1 MTTALSKL
9 SDPMSD
15 EIADR
20 YRQQGY
26 RVLVKPRVAPLTE
39 FISRADLDDIIH
51 AEKTAVIVALKP
63 PEITPEVKDVSD
75 RVASSQT
82 IGEQI
87 PTLYD
92 YPVRD
97 LTDISIYLSRAG
109 DIIAKGDFDAAVCG
123 AVFIAKVVMRMIAE
137 HHSIDF
143 ETQSPT
149 ELALTFFACSF
160 LTQSDYEI
168 LVKAIEISDRV
179 IEQQEKVAVAQ
190 NFADQAFEVVQ
201 YLVRFHSQV

>member
-1 MTTALSKL
+1 M
-9 SDPMSD
+9 
-15 EIADR
+15 
-20 YRQQGY
+20 
-26 RVLVKPRVAPLTE
+26 
-39 FISRADLDDIIH
+39 
-51 AEKTAVIVALKP
+51 IVALKP
-63 PEITPEVKDVSD
+63 SDIRPVVKDESD
-75 RVASSQT
+75 S
-82 IGEQI
+82 EQI

-97 LTDISIYLSRAG
+97 LTDISIYQSRAG
-109 DIIAKGDFDAAVCG
+109 DLIAKGDFDAAVCG
-123 AVFIAKVVMRMIAE
+123 AVFIAKIVMRMIAE

-149 ELALTFFACSF
+149 ELALTFFACGF

-168 LVKAIEISDRV
+168 LVKAIAISDRV

-201 YLVRFHSQV
+201 RLVRFHSQV